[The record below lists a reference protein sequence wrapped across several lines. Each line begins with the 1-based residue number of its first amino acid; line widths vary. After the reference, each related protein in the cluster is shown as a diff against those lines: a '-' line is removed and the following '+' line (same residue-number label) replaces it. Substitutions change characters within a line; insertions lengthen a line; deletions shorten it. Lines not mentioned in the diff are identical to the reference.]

1 MFFRIGIVFLIGKS
15 DELEEQEFIKREN
28 KVFGDILQSNAPD
41 LYKYLPEKVIKL
53 SLKFYLKYIKCL
65 YFILNTYKKTCLV
78 FKVKCL
84 IPV

>member
-53 SLKFYLKYIKCL
+53 SLKFYSKTLKASFL
-65 YFILNTYKKTCLV
+65 Y
-78 FKVKCL
+78 
-84 IPV
+84 